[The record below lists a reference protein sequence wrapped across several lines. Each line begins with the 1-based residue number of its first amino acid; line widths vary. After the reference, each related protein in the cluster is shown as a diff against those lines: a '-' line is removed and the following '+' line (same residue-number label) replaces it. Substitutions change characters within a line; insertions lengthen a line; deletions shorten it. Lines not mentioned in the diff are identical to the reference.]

1 MLYAELGVQFD
12 QAPYI
17 YYDKRKAP
25 YKQAILRLLNAP
37 TRRIALESLRHQVP
51 DYDWQSVIRHI
62 ISYHRPIRQYLGS
75 GVGIKLQNRDGRM
88 AIDILSHFANKG
100 IPVLPVHD
108 SFIIAASYGDE
119 LKDVMQKVYSAHNN
133 GFYCPVK

>member
-37 TRRIALESLRHQVP
+37 TRRIALESLRHEVP
-51 DYDWQSVIRHI
+51 NYDWQSVIRHI

-119 LKDVMQKVYSAHNN
+119 LKDVMQKVYSAPNN